1 MPALNDKRPPSKG
14 GAGARR
20 WIVEMSIGRRYL
32 PELRRPVVLNQMHG
46 SVLFVK
52 TIERS
57 FLWDWYYLLL
67 LSYFFSVGCLG
78 GITAAI
84 GVTAQPAVWDWY

>member
-1 MPALNDKRPPSKG
+1 M
-14 GAGARR
+14 
-20 WIVEMSIGRRYL
+20 EMNIGRRCR
-32 PELRRPVVLNQMHG
+32 PELRRQVAFNQMHG
-46 SVLFVK
+46 GVLFVK

-67 LSYFFSVGCLG
+67 LSYFLSGRFLD

-84 GVTAQPAVWDWY
+84 GVTAQPAAWD

>member
-1 MPALNDKRPPSKG
+1 
-14 GAGARR
+14 
-20 WIVEMSIGRRYL
+20 
-32 PELRRPVVLNQMHG
+32 MHG
-46 SVLFVK
+46 GILFVE

-67 LSYFFSVGCLG
+67 LSYFLSGRFLD

-84 GVTAQPAVWDWY
+84 GVTAQPVA